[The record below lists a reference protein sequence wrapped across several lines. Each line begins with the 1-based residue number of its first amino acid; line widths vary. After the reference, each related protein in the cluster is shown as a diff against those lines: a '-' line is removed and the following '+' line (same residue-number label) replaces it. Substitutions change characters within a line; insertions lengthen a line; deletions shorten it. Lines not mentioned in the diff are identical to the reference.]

1 MIIEHGTFTPLVF
14 SVSVSIGKEYSMFHQ
29 HMTQKIT
36 SKTCE
41 RYEKIMSIIRYTLS
55 FLISQSRYL
64 CIISCYFCIISWYFL
79 LPFIRGSRSL
89 QKSELVDD
97 FAIAKFKVEEKF
109 FQPLYFYLTY
119 VQI

>member
-29 HMTQKIT
+29 HMTQKTT

-55 FLISQSRYL
+55 FLIPQSCYL

-79 LPFIRGSRSL
+79 LPFIRGSRSM

-119 VQI
+119 LQI